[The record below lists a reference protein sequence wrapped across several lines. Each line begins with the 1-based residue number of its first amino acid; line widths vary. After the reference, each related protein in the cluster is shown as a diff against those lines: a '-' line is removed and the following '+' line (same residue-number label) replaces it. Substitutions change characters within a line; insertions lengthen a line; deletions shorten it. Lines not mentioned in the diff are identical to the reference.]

1 MILKMKLIFLVFLP
15 AACHLETPDALAMKL
30 REVGFKG
37 VTTKD
42 LSQELTKILV
52 KEQGDLDTKGSDGN
66 YKVT

>member
-1 MILKMKLIFLVFLP
+1 MN
-15 AACHLETPDALAMKL
+15 L
-30 REVGFKG
+30 RETGFKG

-52 KEQGDLDTKGSDGN
+52 EEVGDMATGCPDGN